1 MYLGFR
7 CKETRATKA
16 PFDIAACCG
25 THSQL
30 VAQCTTCG
38 SVLPVRPPGHFL
50 SESLLEYC
58 YNNCYMLEYCYN
70 NCYMCKN
77 PIVSTEELR
86 A

>member
-1 MYLGFR
+1 MNSMYLGFR

-38 SVLPVRPPGHFL
+38 SVLPVRLPGYFL
-50 SESLLEYC
+50 SESL
-58 YNNCYMLEYCYN
+58 LEYCYN